1 MVTEPRSTDP
11 FDKSTSR
18 TRTMT
23 TTGRCEYVR
32 SLFSTR
38 PVGSSSPHRPG
49 GSGWAGVANEI
60 AAIVFPR
67 TVPQNNGAK
76 WRNLTLT
83 HILGNLRAMRAG
95 RAGQW
100 RVKIIL
106 QVKSSNQEVPPSHSA
121 AEVGCRRLNLGRKVS
136 LIEASVSVRL
146 HLLPSRLYRQKS
158 IGILQKKNGEIVVAM
173 GM

>member
-1 MVTEPRSTDP
+1 MGALMTLKQAHWSLVTEPRSTDP

-18 TRTMT
+18 TRT
-23 TTGRCEYVR
+23 TTGRSESAQ
-32 SLFSTR
+32 SLFPTR
-38 PVGSSSPHRPG
+38 SVGSSSPHRPG

-106 QVKSSNQEVPPSHSA
+106 QVKSSNQEVPPSPSA
-121 AEVGCRRLNLGRKVS
+121 AEVACRRLNLGRDVS
-136 LIEASVSVRL
+136 LNQASL
-146 HLLPSRLYRQKS
+146 
-158 IGILQKKNGEIVVAM
+158 
-173 GM
+173 

>member
-1 MVTEPRSTDP
+1 MRRRVSPSQLPVRNICPLSYLSPFWQPRASFWSSWCRVVDRGQISCDVGTPLTHGCTNDTETSTMVTEPRSTDP

-38 PVGSSSPHRPG
+38 SVGSSSPHRPG

-83 HILGNLRAMRAG
+83 HIR
-95 RAGQW
+95 
-100 RVKIIL
+100 
-106 QVKSSNQEVPPSHSA
+106 ST
-121 AEVGCRRLNLGRKVS
+121 
-136 LIEASVSVRL
+136 
-146 HLLPSRLYRQKS
+146 LPRDNWAVWLDPK
-158 IGILQKKNGEIVVAM
+158 
-173 GM
+173 